1 MIAQAYYND
10 NPKSIRI
17 FKGRNNRYI
26 AELPL
31 SEANDKEADKSL
43 RAIGMRRTEKWVVT
57 SWGKEARVRFI

>member
-1 MIAQAYYND
+1 MEMIAQAYYKD

-17 FKGRNNRYI
+17 FKGRNYI

-31 SEANDKEADKSL
+31 YESNNKEADKSL
-43 RAIGMRRTEKWVVT
+43 RTMRIRRIEKWMDT

>member
-1 MIAQAYYND
+1 MIAQAYYMD

-17 FKGRNNRYI
+17 FKWGNYI

-31 SEANDKEADKSL
+31 REPNDKEADKSL
-43 RAIGMRRTEKWVVT
+43 ITMRMRRIEKWMDT